1 MVGYVAF
8 GDDDKP
14 GDLTSR
20 VSREEAD
27 PKSGFFNRMGRAISP
42 KTTSSGRRKLASRSS
57 TGDISPEVRPLGMYD
72 QSPVKFT
79 NQAQWNAGPEEKE
92 QDEKRLRA
100 QMRDYYAEKEDESMK
115 KAKEMYDE
123 EVKNAKEKEKTE
135 KKRKSKCNSELRR
148 CYMNCKAPGYR
159 SKYDCDKCT
168 AKIFDRVNA
177 GQSACDDNTVS
188 HYKADCDKHCREGGY
203 TTQMK
208 AKLGNKKAQEE
219 LKERKGTYGD
229 NLLQENKERKEA
241 MLNNPTFGLSAQ
253 HSFDHSYDIANRLQ
267 RKSSPA
273 SSHKMPIKH
282 GLFSGIN
289 EPRKLPPTYSPPKL
303 EKTTSGKPIVQ
314 GEYEKPAPHKSGSI
328 RTRGQKPPTGVEY
341 GEWTTLKGGAR
352 RRRRTKRRKPKKSK
366 KSKRTRRTRRQRR

>member
-219 LKERKGTYGD
+219 LKEMKGTYGD
-229 NLLQENKERKEA
+229 NLPQEEEHYRS
-241 MLNNPTFGLSAQ
+241 NPGVSVGMT
-253 HSFDHSYDIANRLQ
+253 
-267 RKSSPA
+267 KSSA
-273 SSHKMPIKH
+273 HNIRSRLGDRVGRDYLGNLS
-282 GLFSGIN
+282 
-289 EPRKLPPTYSPPKL
+289 PRKLKKAEPSAPPSSPPL
-303 EKTTSGKPIVQ
+303 SSF
-314 GEYEKPAPHKSGSI
+314 AM
-328 RTRGQKPPTGVEY
+328 
-341 GEWTTLKGGAR
+341 GGAR

-366 KSKRTRRTRRQRR
+366 KSKRTRRTRRR

>member
-1 MVGYVAF
+1 VAF

-100 QMRDYYAEKEDESMK
+100 KMRDYYAEKEDESMK

-123 EVKNAKEKEKTE
+123 EVKNAKEKEKAE
-135 KKRKSKCNSELRR
+135 KKRKSNCKSQLRR
-148 CYMNCKAPGYR
+148 GCMLNCNNPTGNKIDCTNCVNKHFDMLATPG
-159 SKYDCDKCT
+159 KTDCDEYQ
-168 AKIFDRVNA
+168 I
-177 GQSACDDNTVS
+177 S
-188 HYKADCDKHCREGGY
+188 HYLDTHVGKLREKPIFGKAREEQAPRQTPGRHSDGTERVGY
-203 TTQMK
+203 KM
-208 AKLGNKKAQEE
+208 
-219 LKERKGTYGD
+219 GTYGD
-229 NLLQENKERKEA
+229 NSKKEKEDREKA
-241 MLNNPTFGLSAQ
+241 LLNNPTFGLSAQ
-253 HSFDHSYDIANRLQ
+253 HSFDQSYDIANRLQ

-314 GEYEKPAPHKSGSI
+314 GEYEKPAP
-328 RTRGQKPPTGVEY
+328 VVW
-341 GEWTTLKGGAR
+341 GESVTYTGGAR
-352 RRRRTKRRKPKKSK
+352 R
-366 KSKRTRRTRRQRR
+366 